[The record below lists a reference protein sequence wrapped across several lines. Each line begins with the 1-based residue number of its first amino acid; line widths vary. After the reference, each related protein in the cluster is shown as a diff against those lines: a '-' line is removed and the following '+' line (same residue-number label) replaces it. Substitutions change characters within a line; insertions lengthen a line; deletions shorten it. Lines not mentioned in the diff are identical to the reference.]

1 MYIGKEQPASGGLVG
16 GGMSQ
21 DKTASHTFK
30 CGWDGDQENRGAHAA
45 DLMRPKSHANKIVVY
60 REELWSIVMLLLL
73 CGASWHDIQ
82 HHSHQVP
89 ITCTLVFNLHSDGK
103 DRGL

>member
-45 DLMRPKSHANKIVVY
+45 DLMRPDPSRMRTKSSCIEKSFGV
-60 REELWSIVMLLLL
+60 L
-73 CGASWHDIQ
+73 
-82 HHSHQVP
+82 
-89 ITCTLVFNLHSDGK
+89 
-103 DRGL
+103 